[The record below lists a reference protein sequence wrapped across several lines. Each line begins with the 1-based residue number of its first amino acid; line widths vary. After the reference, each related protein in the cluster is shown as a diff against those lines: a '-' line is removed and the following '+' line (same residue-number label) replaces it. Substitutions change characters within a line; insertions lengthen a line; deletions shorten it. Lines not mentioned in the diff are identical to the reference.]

1 MAWEELLREGEV
13 TVYSIHP
20 RRTICH
26 KSVREEFVLDP
37 HREKGSSEESRLNCK
52 LEDFTS
58 SVPLPNNLVQDKVH
72 ILSDLNF
79 FIYKMGGQD

>member
-1 MAWEELLREGEV
+1 MTWEELLRKGEV

-37 HREKGSSEESRLNCK
+37 HREKGSSEGKQTRLS
-52 LEDFTS
+52 EDFTS
-58 SVPLPNNLVQDKVH
+58 NPLCQ
-72 ILSDLNF
+72 ILRT
-79 FIYKMGGQD
+79 GQELYAF

>member
-1 MAWEELLREGEV
+1 MQSISQLGKNFMAWEALLREGEV

-37 HREKGSSEESRLNCK
+37 HREKGSREGKQAGQEVRRLH
-52 LEDFTS
+52 F
-58 SVPLPNNLVQDKVH
+58 
-72 ILSDLNF
+72 
-79 FIYKMGGQD
+79 